1 MTALFSQGSY
11 FTRDS
16 GAVAISVIA
25 GKLSLA
31 GCWLP

>member
-25 GKLSLA
+25 GKLVAWVLA
-31 GCWLP
+31 A